1 MIDAGTESAEA
12 SAADVSVI
20 VPAAG
25 CSERMGGGVRKPLL
39 ELGGEPILFR
49 TCRRLRSVPGVLEI
63 IVAAHPEDVAYL
75 QDAAFEQARAA
86 GIDLVVAG
94 GACRA
99 QSVWN
104 ALEVVSARA
113 ELVAVHDAVRP
124 FVPVDVVQALIS
136 TARRRGAA
144 VPVIPLSDTVKRIDG
159 DEIIETPRRAGLMR
173 VQTPQVFRSD
183 LLIEAYEYR
192 MATGSLSE
200 YITDDAQLVEGL
212 SQPVASV
219 LGHPHNRKLTTRG
232 DLELAELLLRA
243 GVVE

>member
-1 MIDAGTESAEA
+1 
-12 SAADVSVI
+12 
-20 VPAAG
+20 
-25 CSERMGGGVRKPLL
+25 
-39 ELGGEPILFR
+39 
-49 TCRRLRSVPGVLEI
+49 
-63 IVAAHPEDVAYL
+63 
-75 QDAAFEQARAA
+75 
-86 GIDLVVAG
+86 
-94 GACRA
+94 
-99 QSVWN
+99 
-104 ALEVVSARA
+104 
-113 ELVAVHDAVRP
+113 
-124 FVPVDVVQALIS
+124 
-136 TARRRGAA
+136 
-144 VPVIPLSDTVKRIDG
+144 
-159 DEIIETPRRAGLMR
+159 MR